1 MTNGFIVK
9 VLSVTITSLPSPT
22 TAGEN
27 LAPLCQVLNRTWT
40 YKCFPGLRRPIF
52 TATFWNILAILG
64 QYFDNTFKKY
74 SGLGGPPPTNLA
86 MEPHQWVGHR
96 RTFAGRTFISCEVSM
111 AFGFSIF
118 LLFIL
123 TSFKIYN
130 VQAREP
136 VVSIGGN
143 LSTSSLE
150 IVFNRLHYDKF
161 CETLVLNSIF

>member
-1 MTNGFIVK
+1 MTILLK
-9 VLSVTITSLPSPT
+9 
-22 TAGEN
+22 
-27 LAPLCQVLNRTWT
+27 
-40 YKCFPGLRRPIF
+40 
-52 TATFWNILAILG
+52 NIQAW
-64 QYFDNTFKKY
+64 
-74 SGLGGPPPTNLA
+74 GGHPPPTLQWSLTSESGIA
-86 MEPHQWVGHR
+86 EPLQVEL
-96 RTFAGRTFISCEVSM
+96 FITCEVSM